1 MAELT
6 EEQKQ
11 KRRDNLAKAR
21 AARGKNRAA
30 AAPSGSDE
38 ALLSAPIAELVLD
51 EVRPALDAAAAARRQ
66 RLLSGLDPEIAALV
80 TDEQLA
86 EIEADEQKK
95 AQDARVAQ
103 ALKDVRSVVR
113 QEALILNDMIPA
125 AQLRSEAE
133 KRRMNEPV
141 TFEVRVPLGGAGHRG
156 QAGIRVNGFLYQHGQ
171 RYTRPR
177 HVFESLRE
185 MHYRVH
191 LAEVQFSTLN
201 QDEKGNSAK
210 EVLGRTIPRFEV
222 AL

>member
-1 MAELT
+1 
-6 EEQKQ
+6 
-11 KRRDNLAKAR
+11 
-21 AARGKNRAA
+21 
-30 AAPSGSDE
+30 
-38 ALLSAPIAELVLD
+38 
-51 EVRPALDAAAAARRQ
+51 
-66 RLLSGLDPEIAALV
+66 
-80 TDEQLA
+80 LA

-201 QDEKGNSAK
+201 QDEPGNSAK

-222 AL
+222 A